1 MFNLRV
7 TRRINSKVANKK
19 KSVITLSFD
28 SGLFLRVAFP
38 FDASKWTILKREI
51 LIFRTGPSPLLGSS
65 RQRDVENKNK
75 TNAHSYNVN

>member
-1 MFNLRV
+1 MFKLRV
-7 TRRINSKVANKK
+7 TRKNSKVANE

-51 LIFRTGPSPLLGSS
+51 LIFRTGPSPLLGNS
-65 RQRDVENKNK
+65 RQE
-75 TNAHSYNVN
+75 T